1 MRRRWPGV
9 SGATPEMPTAVGTTL
24 EPRRKRWH
32 IGQVMTHHAYSA
44 SGVLLLAAGLR
55 IEDEAMA
62 RRLAAADVRLVH
74 PDAKRRAAPTGPTPE
89 EAGEPEPAPYHEE
102 LKRAWQVRAFAVRRV
117 STVLRRM
124 QAGGQVTRAEIEPVV
139 QPIVASLMRNNTA
152 LLSLVRM
159 KSFDRYTFTHSV
171 NVCVLTVVLAREHDP
186 TADLAEVGTGA
197 LLHDLGKMRLGAQ
210 ILNKAAALSP
220 AEFAEV
226 RKHPRY
232 GLEMLS
238 RSPGLVSETILRTVH
253 EHHERH
259 DGSGYPQQLPGD
271 RISVPGRLAAV
282 ADTYDAMTSV
292 RSYRARILPKDALA
306 WLYAQRGV
314 KYDPDA
320 VMAFI
325 NAMGVYPIGSGVR
338 LGSGEIAMVVGVN
351 RDHLARP
358 TVMIVRDRRGSRVT
372 TPGDLLDLAT
382 DTTEQIVSHVDLL
395 ALGISPAKYLATPA
409 L

>member
-1 MRRRWPGV
+1 
-9 SGATPEMPTAVGTTL
+9 
-24 EPRRKRWH
+24 
-32 IGQVMTHHAYSA
+32 MTHHAYSA

-186 TADLAEVGTGA
+186 TADLVEVGTGA